1 MRYEYEIPLVPPSNN
16 KYIGNGGQ
24 AENIE
29 YQAEKRQWAGYINI
43 FCRPKPPKAL
53 DKAKVTLHYFFKDN
67 RRRDPDN
74 YSGKFILDGLVRAG
88 ILQDDS
94 FAVIDME
101 LKADKDTD
109 KKGYV
114 IVTIEK
120 KGNVNDSN
128 IEVPRRKTEDC

>member
-1 MRYEYEIPLVPPSNN
+1 MRYKYKIPLVPPSNN

-74 YSGKFILDGLVRAG
+74 YSGKFILDGVVHFELEIDYPFIKDVIDYMELECKRAG
-88 ILQDDS
+88 IR
-94 FAVIDME
+94 FFRI
-101 LKADKDTD
+101 K
-109 KKGYV
+109 
-114 IVTIEK
+114 
-120 KGNVNDSN
+120 
-128 IEVPRRKTEDC
+128 PRKT